1 MIILATFFI
10 LYLLV
15 LTYLSFTYRYRNDTA
30 CEDCESKQKP
40 KKIEGHHVLDVLD
53 WMMSRNVISD
63 SEYRKILSKVIPL
76 IDK

>member
-15 LTYLSFTYRYRNDTA
+15 LTYLSFTHRYRDDTV
-30 CEDCESKQKP
+30 CEKCESKQKS
-40 KKIEGHHVLDVLD
+40 KKIEGHHILDVLD